1 MKEEVSFSSSSGASA
16 AEDQTLAQL
25 SGDLYLP
32 SSSSSA
38 RQVPVIVVVAGS
50 GPIDRDGNAKSM
62 PFNTSNRFADHVIAR
77 SEGHEG
83 RECAVLTYDK
93 RGIGKSAKHGDKGD
107 AVSGTGA

>member
-1 MKEEVSFSSSSGASA
+1 MKEEVSFSSSGAK
-16 AEDQTLAQL
+16 L

-32 SSSSSA
+32 SNSE
-38 RQVPVIVVVAGS
+38 RQVPVIIVVAGS
-50 GPIDRDGNAKSM
+50 GPIDRDGNAKAMS
-62 PFNTSNRFADHVIAR
+62 FNTSNRFADHVIGR

-107 AVSGTGA
+107 AVSC